1 MDRQHLRSNSQR
13 PSPEGKRLQLRGAS
27 RSGLRLGG
35 RATPLPDLYLLAA
48 PPGPLLNARF
58 GDGRPTVL
66 HVDQLA
72 PNKRIG
78 DLIKAQWLARL
89 ASGARLLLV
98 GEGET
103 TAYALGFRKLAL
115 EFDVLGV
122 PFGATTSATL
132 R

>member
-1 MDRQHLRSNSQR
+1 
-13 PSPEGKRLQLRGAS
+13 
-27 RSGLRLGG
+27 
-35 RATPLPDLYLLAA
+35 
-48 PPGPLLNARF
+48 
-58 GDGRPTVL
+58 VL